1 MSKTKIFQGKIKKL
15 NSKIGFALT
24 TFIFLSIP
32 NLVFAGSDTD
42 FNKVSHPLVILGKL
56 IMLFIGLIY
65 ITIGMMWVWLPAI
78 VIMVIRKKYAKLE
91 EERGEEHTKDML
103 MKMGI
108 GGFGAVIV
116 SFIMIGLFGQIFF
129 NADSLLSGI
138 QSYYGG
144 MIKSIQQ
151 YVTTSFGLSSGAG
164 AGTGSG
170 S

>member
-1 MSKTKIFQGKIKKL
+1 MSKAKIFQDKIKKL

-24 TFIFLSIP
+24 TFIFLFIP
-32 NLVFAGSDTD
+32 DFVFANDAD
-42 FNKVSHPLVILGKL
+42 FEKVSHPLVILGKL

-65 ITIGMMWVWLPAI
+65 IAVGMMWVWLPAI

-103 MKMGI
+103 MKMGV

-129 NADSLLSGI
+129 NANSLLEGI
-138 QSYYGG
+138 QSYYGD
-144 MIKSIQQ
+144 MITAIQR
-151 YVTTSFGLSSGAG
+151 YVTTSFGLQ
-164 AGTGSG
+164 
-170 S
+170 